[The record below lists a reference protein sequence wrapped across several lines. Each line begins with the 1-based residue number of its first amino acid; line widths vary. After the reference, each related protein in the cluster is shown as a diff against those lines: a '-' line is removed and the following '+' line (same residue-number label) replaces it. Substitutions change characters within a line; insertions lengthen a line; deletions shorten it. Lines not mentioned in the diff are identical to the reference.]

1 MEMFRWDRN
10 GEGYADRT
18 AGIAIQ
24 NISREE
30 RKVAMAKKR
39 SCRRTADED
48 RIHDRAVK
56 MRKMTDRQLVEYVES
71 QVEAARSEGFAQGRA
86 QAPRP
91 EAIDIKA
98 ILEEIGGI
106 RGIGVAKLDSIGTI
120 LGRYFGG
127 DADASA

>member
-1 MEMFRWDRN
+1 MAGQVMEMARWDRN

-30 RKVAMAKKR
+30 REDAMAKKR

-56 MRKMTDRQLVEYVES
+56 MRKMTDRQLVQYVED
-71 QVEAARSEGFAQGRA
+71 QVAAARREGAAQGRA

-91 EAIDIKA
+91 EAVDIGA
-98 ILEEIGGI
+98 ILKDIRGI
-106 RGIGVAKLDSIGTI
+106 RGIGDAKLDSIGTI
-120 LGRYFGG
+120 LGRYLE
-127 DADASA
+127 AM